1 MKKIIKLTESELV
14 LIIKKVISEQ
24 PITGLGRAIP
34 TRIQKTSN
42 WSGKTP
48 RVEDGSPSPIECDN
62 PTPYEMQV
70 KGYFTYCNKNKS
82 KYSGGLTPTQR
93 YLIQD
98 LYKSMEGLFSTGTL
112 SLIEKISTLDDFCKV
127 AVNYNYENSE
137 RPGKNDLYSWL
148 DDETS
153 IQWIDVASALEKFKD
168 EAGVSTCLDG
178 IDVGMI

>member
-14 LIIKKVISEQ
+14 TIIKKVISEQ

-34 TRIQKTSN
+34 TRIPKTSN

-62 PTPYEMQV
+62 PTPYDIQV
-70 KGYFTYCNKNKS
+70 KGYFAYCNKNKS
-82 KYSGGLTPTQR
+82 KYLGSLTPNQR

-112 SLIEKISTLDDFCKV
+112 NLLEKITTLDDFCKV
-127 AVNYNYENSE
+127 AINYNYENSE
-137 RPGKNDLYSWL
+137 GGNELYSWL
-148 DDETS
+148 EDEDS
-153 IQWIDVASALEKFKD
+153 IQWIDVATALEKFKD
-168 EAGVSTCLDG
+168 EAEVETCLDG
-178 IDVGMI
+178 VPSDGLI